1 MSQSGIFP
9 TCSLCPQFDETTWES
24 LDAIN
29 YGPGQLYGNRLPAA
43 VYQGRG
49 EMEDGGEKKE

>member
-1 MSQSGIFP
+1 MLA
-9 TCSLCPQFDETTWES
+9 LCPQFDETTWES

-49 EMEDGGEKKE
+49 RGRWKMGEKKEKKEK